1 MYTGGSSL
9 CDVPA
14 ICPAPSSKAKGGR
27 MGRPPVETI
36 GVVAE
41 RPSQS
46 ETKRNA
52 TANAEAS
59 TRRSGQATMP
69 RNVPGTSW
77 AWPPHVAR
85 HPRKHHVSPS
95 EATSS
100 QSVRQRRCR
109 ARPDYRIEPDAPLES
124 PDVASKGRLPFA
136 AMKSGNLD
144 SRRNWRSC
152 VKGIPY
158 VVVLHP
164 HRAKTVSPSMGPP
177 SGITRLKSQ

>member
-14 ICPAPSSKAKGGR
+14 ICPAPSSKAKGDR
-27 MGRPPVETI
+27 MGRPPVKTI

-59 TRRSGQATMP
+59 TRRSRQATMP
-69 RNVPGTSW
+69 QNVPGTSW
-77 AWPPHVAR
+77 AWPPHVVR

-124 PDVASKGRLPFA
+124 PDVASKGWLPFCRHEIRKFRFTA
-136 AMKSGNLD
+136 KLEIMRQRHTL
-144 SRRNWRSC
+144 RRRS
-152 VKGIPY
+152 
-158 VVVLHP
+158 
-164 HRAKTVSPSMGPP
+164 SPS
-177 SGITRLKSQ
+177 